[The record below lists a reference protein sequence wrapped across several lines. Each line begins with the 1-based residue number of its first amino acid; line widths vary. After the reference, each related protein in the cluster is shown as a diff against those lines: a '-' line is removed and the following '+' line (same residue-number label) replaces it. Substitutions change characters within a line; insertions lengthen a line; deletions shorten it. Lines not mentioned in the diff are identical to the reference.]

1 MSKKPASLTS
11 DLLARKGEAEPST
24 IDPTARMT
32 LSAGPGYSDYG
43 GGDKGEGTAEDQA
56 QAPIHSEEPRPVPPE
71 PEIIYTAEET
81 SRGGGSSR
89 LIIIAVLGVIIVG
102 GIFLAMSG
110 TQTNSVAPVAENIVP
125 RTEEPSAPVQM
136 TEATDSASGQSEVT
150 AKDASAG
157 DTSTVDGV
165 PEESKAL
172 QPATPD
178 DVADAVVAE
187 TPAAP
192 LPIEETKP
200 VAEAKSPV
208 EAPAPVAKA
217 EPVAAA
223 KPLTGGAYVVQLL
236 ALRDEAS
243 ARAAWN
249 KVYSK
254 NAQILGA
261 HTLDIEEADLGT
273 KGTWFRVRAAGF
285 ETKSSANAV
294 CAKLKANGQD
304 CMVRRR

>member
-1 MSKKPASLTS
+1 M
-11 DLLARKGEAEPST
+11 
-24 IDPTARMT
+24 
-32 LSAGPGYSDYG
+32 
-43 GGDKGEGTAEDQA
+43 
-56 QAPIHSEEPRPVPPE
+56 
-71 PEIIYTAEET
+71 
-81 SRGGGSSR
+81 
-89 LIIIAVLGVIIVG
+89 
-102 GIFLAMSG
+102 
-110 TQTNSVAPVAENIVP
+110 
-125 RTEEPSAPVQM
+125 
-136 TEATDSASGQSEVT
+136 
-150 AKDASAG
+150 
-157 DTSTVDGV
+157 

-200 VAEAKSPV
+200 VAEVKAPV
-208 EAPAPVAKA
+208 EAPAPMAKA
-217 EPVAAA
+217 EPAAAA

-294 CAKLKANGQD
+294 CSKLKANGQD